1 MTALIPYPALVRN
14 ERERFALCFT
24 SLASSKGG
32 QADEVKLRAYFLAL
46 ADCSIVGCERA
57 ARQLIRTAG
66 AFLPDAG
73 TWRDLADDLGLQQ
86 YAEDLKAAQPAPRL
100 VEQDEEARL
109 CTARDAF
116 IETLRRYVTP
126 ATADALAASLATK
139 AAPTYSCTVCEDSGF
154 VPAAPDQRDLQRVGY
169 VADRI
174 QRCVCAPTNPV
185 LERQRATRGPRRRA

>member
-32 QADEVKLRAYFLAL
+32 QADEVKLRSYFLAL
-46 ADCSIVGCERA
+46 ADSSIVGCERA

-86 YAEDLKAAQPAPRL
+86 YAEDLKAAQPPPRR

-109 CTARDAF
+109 RTAQATF
-116 IETLRRYVTP
+116 ITTLRRYVTP
-126 ATADALAASLATK
+126 ATADALAAALATTEV
-139 AAPTYSCTVCEDSGF
+139 PTYHCAVCRDSGF
-154 VPAAPDQRDLQRVGY
+154 VPAARDPRDLKRVGY

-185 LERQRATRGPRRRA
+185 LERQRAASGQRRRA